1 MRVNFCKYHT
11 AVFWR
16 NIFQLHCSALNI
28 SQVIFTKFLKSNFI
42 PWFSSGSAEVTFST
56 SSCLSSCCFLSDWLV
71 NGPILINKGS
81 GSETDDAFLLGVV
94 NHFMIVVS
102 GKSFGSTIFRQQ
114 SSYLGIAD
122 LQKNEIIFLL
132 LSKIG
137 FSCVDVFENVIFDFK
152 NVKNSTFTKTNK
164 GILEMPALLAA
175 LAQNWQIVWIILFMR
190 SRWVFFCKV

>member
-1 MRVNFCKYHT
+1 MLVSRNFWQISVVITESKCHLCC
-11 AVFWR
+11 FDE
-16 NIFQLHCSALNI
+16 IFLLT

-42 PWFSSGSAEVTFST
+42 PWFSSRSAEVTFST

-71 NGPILINKGS
+71 KGPILINKGS

-122 LQKNEIIFLL
+122 LEKNEIIFLL

-164 GILEMPALLAA
+164 GILEMPAPC
-175 LAQNWQIVWIILFMR
+175 WQHWLKIDKLFE
-190 SRWVFFCKV
+190 

>member
-16 NIFQLHCSALNI
+16 NIFQKQHCSALNI
-28 SQVIFTKFLKSNFI
+28 LQVIFTKFLKSNFI

-56 SSCLSSCCFLSDWLV
+56 SSCLSSCCVLSDWLV
-71 NGPILINKGS
+71 KGPILINKGS

-164 GILEMPALLAA
+164 GILEMP

-190 SRWVFFCKV
+190 SRWVFSAKFKNS